1 MLLIIPA
8 GTERRVEDDA
18 VAGHIRSLQV
28 EHLTDVRTSN
38 QHLIKPWFNG
48 KIDFSPP
55 VPELSGQ
62 GFPLAGG
69 RLDYVGGRTVAAI
82 VYRRRLHTIN
92 LFVWPAGGASER
104 TVQKDGYA
112 VAEWSSD
119 GLRYV
124 AVSDIAPTE
133 LATFKQ
139 AFVRAAG

>member
-1 MLLIIPA
+1 
-8 GTERRVEDDA
+8 
-18 VAGHIRSLQV
+18 
-28 EHLTDVRTSN
+28 
-38 QHLIKPWFNG
+38 
-48 KIDFSPP
+48 
-55 VPELSGQ
+55 VPELSAQ

-112 VAEWSSD
+112 VTEWSSG
-119 GLRYV
+119 GLRYI
-124 AVSDIAPTE
+124 AVSDIAPAE